1 MRLGFILL
9 ITSFSIAST
18 TNAQFVNATKV
29 GSDQIMQSE
38 WVTQVL
44 PSPDGTQIVTGG
56 IDGRVVFWSVAD
68 GKELRSMNLTKP
80 VLAIALSK
88 DGLIVA
94 AGDATGKVSL
104 IDFQT
109 AKVSGVFTAD
119 KNITNAVAFTDDGKF
134 VAGGGSEGIVR
145 IATTSD
151 TKSVSEINPGHGDIT
166 ALAFTKNQLAVGL
179 RDNKDRKRS
188 AEIWDWQNNKLVRTI
203 DEGPA
208 GLRAISVTT
217 DGKLLAIA
225 DYKPATLLT
234 MTPTEGSGA
243 EVSLRVLADD
253 DDGTAVAIWDV
264 ATGKRVALINGETGA
279 RSVAF
284 SPDGR
289 ILAIAGSNGV
299 IFHDIG
305 AGTFAEIGRINSQ
318 TNIDAVSFFSDSN
331 KLILARARE
340 PLVKYGGTEKLVDPF
355 FTSLIMQVREGL
367 NTGVMMSLGASVR
380 ESPTRKDASSVTG
393 GSTVEAWQITRKTL
407 PPDQRT
413 WEAVQRVFDDKPDEA
428 RKILERV
435 IKDFPSYGEAQR
447 LNAILF
453 ENKDLN
459 KVQDLIKKAV
469 KADPSCLSCLRS
481 LGDIQHKQRLY
492 HEAIQSYEM
501 ALQRD
506 PAYGLVAGHKADSY
520 GGLGLSLL
528 AAGNDTKSLTAAIA
542 ALSNAIKLRP
552 GVEQHYTNLGAAA
565 YFAGDHDTNIGL
577 LLIAKRLRPDHA
589 RIYYNL
595 GHSYRE
601 KGDKAN
607 AISAYRRYVSLG
619 EKGEEARVERAKI
632 YIAELSK

>member
-1 MRLGFILL
+1 MRVVFVLSAIFL
-9 ITSFSIAST
+9 ST
-18 TNAQFVNATKV
+18 VGTNNAQFVSAARLS
-29 GSDQIMQSE
+29 GGQITQSE
-38 WVTQVL
+38 WVTQAV
-44 PSPDGTQIVTGG
+44 SSSDGTQVVTGG

-68 GKELRSMNLTKP
+68 GKELRSTNLTKP

-88 DGLIVA
+88 DGLMVA
-94 AGDATGKVSL
+94 AGDAAGKVSL

-109 AKVSGVFTAD
+109 ARVVGSFTAD
-119 KNITNAVAFTDDGKF
+119 KNIVNAVAFTDDGKT
-134 VAGGGSEGIVR
+134 AAAGGSEGIVR
-145 IATTSD
+145 LASTSD
-151 TKSVSEINPGHGDIT
+151 TKSLSEVNPGHGDIT
-166 ALAFTKNQLAVGL
+166 ALAFAKNWLAVGL

-188 AEIWDWQNNKLVRTI
+188 AEIWDWQNNKVIRSI

-208 GLRAISVTT
+208 GLRAISVTA

-243 EVSLRVLADD
+243 EISLRVLADD
-253 DDGTAVAIWDV
+253 DEGTSVAIWDV

-279 RSVAF
+279 RTVAF

-289 ILAIAGSNGV
+289 ILVTAGANGV
-299 IFHDIG
+299 MFHDVG

-318 TNIDAVSFFSDSN
+318 TSIDAASFSSDSN
-331 KLILARARE
+331 KLILARARV
-340 PLVKYGGTEKLVDPF
+340 PLVKYGGTDKLVDPF
-355 FTSLIMQVREGL
+355 FTSLVMQVREGL
-367 NTGVMMSLGASVR
+367 NTGVMASLGASVR
-380 ESPTRKDASSVTG
+380 EPPARKDSNSVTG
-393 GSTVEAWQITRKTL
+393 GSTVETWQVTRKTS

-413 WEAVQRVFDDKPDEA
+413 WEAVQGVFDDKPEEA
-428 RKILERV
+428 RKILEKV
-435 IKDFPSYGEAQR
+435 IKDFPGYGEAQR

-459 KVQDLIKKAV
+459 KLQELIKKAV
-469 KADPSCLSCLRS
+469 KADPSCVSCLRS
-481 LGDIQHKQRLY
+481 LGNIQHKQRLY

-506 PAYGLVAGHKADSY
+506 PAYGLVAGHKADAY
-520 GGLGLSLL
+520 GALGLSLL
-528 AAGNDTKSLTAAIA
+528 AAGNDTKSLTAAID
-542 ALSNAIKLRP
+542 ALSSAIKLRP

-577 LLIAKRLRPDHA
+577 LLVAKRLRPDHA

-607 AISAYRRYVSLG
+607 AVSAYRRYVTLG
-619 EKGEEARVERAKI
+619 EKGEEARVERAKM
-632 YIAELSK
+632 YIAELGR